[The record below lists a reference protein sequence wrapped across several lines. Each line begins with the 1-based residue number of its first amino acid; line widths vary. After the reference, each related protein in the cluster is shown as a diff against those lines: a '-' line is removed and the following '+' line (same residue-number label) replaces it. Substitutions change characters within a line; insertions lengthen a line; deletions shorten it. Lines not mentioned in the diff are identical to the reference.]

1 MQVIVRATLAQDNM
15 SKKCF
20 IAWLNTTA
28 PTERSDPT
36 PSVPPRC
43 LCSPH
48 PSFLR
53 RKVAR
58 ALLHEAAGIFF
69 TGTAHGEP
77 VHFNG
82 RDAHAYRDSLPI
94 FAAGAYAFVEFQI
107 VADHR
112 DMRQHIRAIAD
123 QRSAL
128 DRRGDVA
135 VFNQV
140 SFGG

>member
-58 ALLHEAAGIFF
+58 QAALPGWIVFPPPARGDIRVGHDRRQRRFL
-69 TGTAHGEP
+69 
-77 VHFNG
+77 VLC
-82 RDAHAYRDSLPI
+82 S
-94 FAAGAYAFVEFQI
+94 AGAPAREMPTTLVQLCCNHFKLEL
-107 VADHR
+107 
-112 DMRQHIRAIAD
+112 
-123 QRSAL
+123 AL
-128 DRRGDVA
+128 
-135 VFNQV
+135 
-140 SFGG
+140 